1 MIFYYFF
8 DIIRVKNPNPIEKN
22 RKIELMTQVKIVT
35 DSSVT
40 IEPEVVKELNITI
53 VPLSVMIDGVL
64 YSDADLKEGEFLHLM
79 QQSKNLPKT
88 SQPPVGV
95 FAEVFEE
102 LGKDGSQVVAIHM
115 SHALSGT
122 VEAARQGASLSS
134 SDVTV
139 IDSSF
144 TDQAMKFQVVE
155 AAKLAKE
162 GKDLETILAHIEEVK
177 NHTEL
182 YIGVSTLENLVKGG
196 RIGRV
201 TGLLSSLLNIRVV
214 MQMKNHELQPIVKGR
229 GAKTF
234 KKWLEELTNTLS
246 QKSVAEIGIS
256 YAGTN
261 ELANEMKALLQPYVE
276 KPISVLETGSII
288 QTHTGENAWAILIRY
303 NS

>member
-1 MIFYYFF
+1 MT
-8 DIIRVKNPNPIEKN
+8 
-22 RKIELMTQVKIVT
+22 KIKIVT

-40 IEPEVVKELNITI
+40 IEPELVKQLDITV
-53 VPLSVMIDGVL
+53 VPLSVMIDNVV
-64 YSDADLKEGEFLHLM
+64 YSDADLKEEGKFLHLM
-79 QQSKNLPKT
+79 QEAKNLPKT

-95 FAEVFEE
+95 FAEVFED
-102 LGKDGSQVVAIHM
+102 LCQDGSQILAIHM

-122 VEAARQGASLSS
+122 VEAARQGASLSTA
-134 SDVTV
+134 DVTV

-144 TDQAMKFQVVE
+144 TDQALKFQVVE
-155 AAKLAKE
+155 AAKLAQE
-162 GKDLETILAHIEEVK
+162 GKDMEEILSHVEEVK

-214 MQMKNHELQPIVKGR
+214 MQMKDHELQPMVKGR

-234 KKWLEELTNTLS
+234 KKWLDELITLLS
-246 QKSVAEIGIS
+246 DRSVAEIGIS
-256 YAGTN
+256 YSGSSEWAK
-261 ELANEMKALLQPYVE
+261 EMKESLQAYVE

-288 QTHTGENAWAILIRY
+288 QTHTGENAWAILVRY

>member
-1 MIFYYFF
+1 
-8 DIIRVKNPNPIEKN
+8 
-22 RKIELMTQVKIVT
+22 
-35 DSSVT
+35 
-40 IEPEVVKELNITI
+40 
-53 VPLSVMIDGVL
+53 MIDSVL
-64 YSDADLKEGEFLHLM
+64 YSDADFKEGEFLHLM

-102 LGKDGSQVVAIHM
+102 LGKDGSQIIAIHM

-122 VEAARQGASLSS
+122 VEAARQGASLSTA
-134 SDVTV
+134 DVTV

-144 TDQAMKFQVVE
+144 TDQAM
-155 AAKLAKE
+155 
-162 GKDLETILAHIEEVK
+162 ILAHVEDVK

-214 MQMKNHELQPIVKGR
+214 MQMKNHELQPIAKGR

>member
-1 MIFYYFF
+1 MT
-8 DIIRVKNPNPIEKN
+8 
-22 RKIELMTQVKIVT
+22 KIKIVT

-40 IEPEVVKELNITI
+40 IEPEIVKELNITV
-53 VPLSVMIDGVL
+53 VPLSVMIDNVV
-64 YSDADLKEGEFLHLM
+64 YSDADLKEEGKFLQLM
-79 QQSKNLPKT
+79 QEAKNLPKT

-102 LGKDGSQVVAIHM
+102 LSKDGSQILAIHM

-122 VEAARQGASLSS
+122 VEAARQGASLSTA
-134 SDVTV
+134 DVTV

-144 TDQAMKFQVVE
+144 TDQALKFQVVE
-155 AAKLAKE
+155 AAELAQE
-162 GKDLETILAHIEEVK
+162 GKDMEEILTRVEAVK

-214 MQMKNHELQPIVKGR
+214 MQMKDHELQPIVKGR

-234 KKWLEELTNTLS
+234 KKWLDELTTTLS
-246 QKSVAEIGIS
+246 ERSVAEIGIS
-256 YAGTN
+256 YSGSADW
-261 ELANEMKALLQPYVE
+261 AKEMKESLQTYVE

-288 QTHTGENAWAILIRY
+288 QTHTGENAWAILVRY
-303 NS
+303 HS

>member
-1 MIFYYFF
+1 MT
-8 DIIRVKNPNPIEKN
+8 
-22 RKIELMTQVKIVT
+22 KIKIVT

-40 IEPEVVKELNITI
+40 IEPELVKQLDITV
-53 VPLSVMIDGVL
+53 VPLSVMIDNVV
-64 YSDADLKEGEFLHLM
+64 YSDADLKEEGKFLQLM
-79 QQSKNLPKT
+79 QESKNLPKT

-102 LGKDGSQVVAIHM
+102 LSKDGSQILAIHM

-122 VEAARQGASLSS
+122 VEAARQGASLSTA
-134 SDVTV
+134 DVTV

-144 TDQAMKFQVVE
+144 TDQALKFQVVE
-155 AAKLAKE
+155 AAKLAQE
-162 GKDLETILAHIEEVK
+162 GKDMEEILTRVEAVK
-177 NHTEL
+177 NNTEL

-214 MQMKNHELQPIVKGR
+214 MQMKDHELQPIVKGR

-234 KKWLEELTNTLS
+234 KKWLDELIATLS
-246 QKSVAEIGIS
+246 ERSVAEIGIS
-256 YAGTN
+256 YSGSADW
-261 ELANEMKALLQPYVE
+261 AKEMKESLQAYVE

-288 QTHTGENAWAILIRY
+288 QTHTGENAWAILVRY
-303 NS
+303 HS

>member
-1 MIFYYFF
+1 MIFYHFF
-8 DIIRVKNPNPIEKN
+8 DIIRVRNPNPIEKN